1 MQGGRILKNEKAVS
15 NDYTSEDF
23 NQVDIETVTNDIKEW
38 LMKDNMVYKDFFKE
52 VTREEESKAVQE
64 AISDVRIER

>member
-23 NQVDIETVTNDIKEW
+23 NQVDIETVNNDIKEW

>member
-1 MQGGRILKNEKAVS
+1 MPGGRILKNEKAVS

-23 NQVDIETVTNDIKEW
+23 NQVDIETVNNDIKEW